1 LTGASTTELHDRLR
15 RLRSIHV
22 VAAAANPGA
31 TRELE
36 AGIENTEAELQRRER
51 ALAREENR

>member
-31 TRELE
+31 TREP
-36 AGIENTEAELQRRER
+36 GIENTEAELQRRER